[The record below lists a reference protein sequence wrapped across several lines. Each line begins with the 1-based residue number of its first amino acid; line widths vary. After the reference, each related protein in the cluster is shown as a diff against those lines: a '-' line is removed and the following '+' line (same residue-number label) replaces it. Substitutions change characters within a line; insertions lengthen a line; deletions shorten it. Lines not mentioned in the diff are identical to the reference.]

1 MGDLKR
7 QNHQRDINAL
17 GNVTL
22 NAAGLAI
29 GTDTTKPQTANALV
43 HTIGGEF
50 MSDLA
55 AADPL
60 VTLSGEDIPDGSKAL
75 WLFTV
80 DAAGTV
86 REYQSDVKLLAEAV
100 YWPSMPNG
108 ETAIGGI
115 KVEADGASFTANT
128 TDLDAA
134 NITTTYHDFMHVP
147 ASAE

>member
-7 QNHQRDINAL
+7 QTHQRDINAL

-22 NAAGLAI
+22 SAAGLAI
-29 GTDTTKPQTANALV
+29 GTDTSKVQSANAV
-43 HTIGGEF
+43 VYTIDGEYQTN
-50 MSDLA
+50 LA

-60 VTLSGEDIPDGSKAL
+60 VTLQGDDIPDGSKAL
-75 WLFTV
+75 FLFTV

-86 REYQSDVKLLAEAV
+86 RQYQSEVVLLTEEVK
-100 YWPSMPNG
+100 WPLMPNG

-115 KVEADGASFTANT
+115 KVEADGAAFTTGT
-128 TDLDAA
+128 TALNAS
-134 NITTTYHDFMHVP
+134 NITTTYFDMMHVP